1 MLNIKLL
8 CVGRMR
14 EKFYIDA
21 FREYQKRLQGYCR
34 LELTELSEER
44 LGDRPSDAE
53 IRSALAKEG
62 QEILKNV
69 PPDAYL
75 VALCVEGKQMPSE
88 GMAGLIAARESS
100 GKPRLCFVIGG
111 SFGLSEA
118 VKARA
123 DLRLSMS
130 EMTFPHHLARVMLIE
145 QVYRG
150 FKINE
155 GARYHKE
162 FLKQGGNNAILKESM
177 GIGFRARRALKA
189 PLA

>member
-1 MLNIKLL
+1 MLNIKLI

-34 LELTELSEER
+34 LELTELPEER
-44 LGDRPSDAE
+44 LGENPSAAG
-53 IRSALAKEG
+53 IQNALTKEG

-69 PPDAYL
+69 PADAYL
-75 VALCVEGKQMPSE
+75 VALCVEGRQMPSE
-88 GMAGLIAARESS
+88 GVAGLIAGRENS
-100 GKPRLCFVIGG
+100 GKPKLCFVIGG

-155 GARYHKE
+155 GARYHK
-162 FLKQGGNNAILKESM
+162 
-177 GIGFRARRALKA
+177 
-189 PLA
+189 